1 VRTIGTRLAIA
12 VFLTLTCSVPAHA
25 DTIQTSV
32 GVTIDALSG
41 KHEVAGGNVDNVNFV
56 PIPIF
61 EIESRYRRTHLRLE
75 NIPSVPFSYGDNNAQ
90 STRLGVLNV
99 SLRQALGSS
108 SDSARRS
115 TTSTRTTRAG

>member
-1 VRTIGTRLAIA
+1 MLRLGAR
-12 VFLTLTCSVPAHA
+12 F
-25 DTIQTSV
+25 
-32 GVTIDALSG
+32 G
-41 KHEVAGGNVDNVNFV
+41 KHEVVGGNVDNLNFV
-56 PIPIF
+56 LIPIF
-61 EIESRYRRTHLRLE
+61 EIESRYRRTRLRLE